1 MNANLNSQA
10 VCAGAPELSPR
21 ERECLSWVSRGK
33 SSTDIGVILGLSA
46 RTVDSYLE
54 KAASKLG
61 VRTRIEAVAV
71 GVRRGLIEI
80 E

>member
-1 MNANLNSQA
+1 MNANLNSQTAWA
-10 VCAGAPELSPR
+10 VMPELSPR
-21 ERECLSWVSRGK
+21 ELECLAWVSQGK
-33 SSTDIGVILGLSA
+33 SSTDIGAILGLSA

-80 E
+80 D

>member
-1 MNANLNSQA
+1 MDANPNSLGGRDA
-10 VCAGAPELSPR
+10 KLELSPR
-21 ERECLSWVSRGK
+21 ELECLCWVSQGK
-33 SSTDIGVILGLSA
+33 SSTDIGSILGLSA

-80 E
+80 D

>member
-10 VCAGAPELSPR
+10 VWAGAPELSPR
-21 ERECLSWVSRGK
+21 ERECLCWVSRGK

>member
-1 MNANLNSQA
+1 MDANLNSQA
-10 VCAGAPELSPR
+10 VWAVTPELSPR
-21 ERECLSWVSRGK
+21 ERECLAWVSRGK
-33 SSTDIGVILGLSA
+33 SSTDIGAILGLSA

-80 E
+80 D